1 MVLYFLVHSN
11 YLTGVNFMFSYEL
24 FKKRQKYKK
33 EKISFI
39 KNEIAFRL
47 LNRVELL
54 KCIPQSFLLHG
65 FSQQSEKLMKLRCP
79 DSLINKD
86 LQNIDY
92 IFSTCLMQ
100 SENRIF
106 QYLSNCFCI
115 LNNPGFLS
123 FTAFGPSTL
132 NEVERAWIGIDQF
145 KHVNVM
151 IDIKD
156 IISILSSLKFTNIV
170 ISSEL
175 LTFSYSNLSSLI
187 KDIRDLNEPLSDINM
202 KKFFTTREE
211 WSRFAKKLS
220 TDNLCATYEIIY
232 GYCQKLSF

>member
-1 MVLYFLVHSN
+1 
-11 YLTGVNFMFSYEL
+11 MFSYEL

-33 EKISFI
+33 EKVGFI

-65 FSQQSEKLMKLRCP
+65 FSQQSEKLMKLRFP
-79 DSLINKD
+79 DSSINKD

-92 IFSTCLMQ
+92 IFSNCLMQ
-100 SENRIF
+100 SENSIF
-106 QYLSNCFCI
+106 QYLNNCFCL

-123 FTAFGPSTL
+123 FTTFGPSTL

-175 LTFSYSNLSSLI
+175 LTFSYNNLSSLI

-220 TDNLCATYEIIY
+220 TDNLCTTYEIIY